1 MNVLVTGAAGYIG
14 SIVTEQLVQEGDR
27 AIALDNLQQGHRD
40 AVAPEAT
47 FIEADLADSQALDM
61 VFQHYSIKAVMH
73 LAAETVVEYSMS
85 DPGRF
90 FRTNV
95 IYGVNLLDTMVRHNV
110 NKLIFSSTAAV
121 YGEPEAIPVEEAH
134 PLRPVNA
141 YGESKLI
148 FERILHWYG
157 QAHGLRF
164 ISLRYFNAAGA
175 SERYGGDQRPE
186 THLIPIV
193 LKVALGQSDHVS
205 IFGTDYDT
213 RDGSCIRDYVH
224 VLDIAAAHLL
234 ALKNL
239 NNPGNKTYN
248 LGNGHGYSVIEVIE
262 AARRVTGAEI
272 PCRACSRRPGDP
284 AALVASSRLAKSEL
298 RWQPK
303 YPDLESIIESA
314 WQWQRKRPHGYGARR
329 KAL

>member
-1 MNVLVTGAAGYIG
+1 MTEMNVLVTGAAGYIG
-14 SIVTEQLVQEGDR
+14 SIVTEQLLWEGYR
-27 AIALDNLQQGHRD
+27 VIALDNLQQGHRE

-61 VFQHYSIKAVMH
+61 VFRHYSIEAVMH

-95 IYGVNLLDTMVRHNV
+95 VYGVDLLDTMLRHNV

-121 YGEPEAIPVEEAH
+121 YGEPEAIPVEETH
-134 PLRPVNA
+134 LLRPVNA
-141 YGESKLI
+141 YGESKLM
-148 FERILHWYG
+148 FEHILHWYG
-157 QAHGLRF
+157 QAYGLKS

-193 LKVALGQSDHVS
+193 LKVALGQSDRVS

-234 ALKNL
+234 SLECL
-239 NNPGNKTYN
+239 DNPGTKAYN
-248 LGNGHGYSVIEVIE
+248 LGNGEGYSVMEVIE

-272 PCRACSRRPGDP
+272 PSRACPRRAGDP
-284 AALVASSRLAKSEL
+284 AALVASSRLARSKL
-298 RWQPK
+298 GWQPK
-303 YPDLESIIESA
+303 YADLESIIESA
-314 WQWQRKRPHGYGARR
+314 WQWQRKHPHGYGE
-329 KAL
+329 